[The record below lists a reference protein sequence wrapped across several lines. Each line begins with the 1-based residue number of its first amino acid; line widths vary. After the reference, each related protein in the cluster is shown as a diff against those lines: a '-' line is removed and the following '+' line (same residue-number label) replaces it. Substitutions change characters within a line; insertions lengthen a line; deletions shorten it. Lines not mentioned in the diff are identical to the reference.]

1 MAEERLHEVGSV
13 CIPHTLLSNCLSK
26 PSVPSK
32 VPMRVLCKLRSSE
45 LKRCRQ
51 CAVKVARGSLPK
63 LWPSKFNHSNLGEYK
78 SVAGTSL
85 SGSQSAGP
93 GPCHLGGLRSP
104 GPVGSWAPGFLSDDN
119 WPCGSHQMRSTPLS

>member
-85 SGSQSAGP
+85 SGSQ
-93 GPCHLGGLRSP
+93 
-104 GPVGSWAPGFLSDDN
+104 
-119 WPCGSHQMRSTPLS
+119 